1 MESTKVKKQTD
12 ILSYLCRCS
21 QKARNGVIQSADKA
35 LIDCL
40 SECALNILHGNVP
53 LTEEQKKKLKRHKR
67 KLRALS
73 FKRVPVNYKKEML
86 QSGGFLG
93 ALLGPLAATV
103 LTPVVSSVVE
113 KVLK

>member
-1 MESTKVKKQTD
+1 M
-12 ILSYLCRCS
+12 SYLCRCS
-21 QKARNGVIQSADKA
+21 QKARKGVIEAADKA

-40 SECALNILHGNVP
+40 SECALNILRGNVV

-93 ALLGPLAATV
+93 ALLAPLAASV
-103 LTPVVSSVVE
+103 LAPVASSVVE
-113 KVLK
+113 KIIK